1 MTDPIFLV
9 HADVRSKRTFW
20 FAPQLSTPI
29 RRDDPRSD
37 ITVRIE
43 TRNELP
49 EALPQMVSAL
59 RQIQIKL
66 GSRLV
71 ALSDTSVFAKIL
83 NDGDL
88 SVFRIMVLREPD
100 VLPMSDVG
108 LERAIAKVY
117 GEDHDVTRLG
127 EQWRPFRSVA
137 CWYLWRALGN
147 EQLG

>member
-1 MTDPIFLV
+1 
-9 HADVRSKRTFW
+9 
-20 FAPQLSTPI
+20 
-29 RRDDPRSD
+29 
-37 ITVRIE
+37 
-43 TRNELP
+43 
-49 EALPQMVSAL
+49 
-59 RQIQIKL
+59 
-66 GSRLV
+66 
-71 ALSDTSVFAKIL
+71 
-83 NDGDL
+83 
-88 SVFRIMVLREPD
+88 MVLREPD